1 MKRKPLHKNTH
12 KLSKF
17 DDHLGKLLD
26 YKLYNQMKNQT
37 RFKKIK
43 SNHIDLLRNRL
54 HDQLHGQLDNNL
66 YFQLQEDET

>member
-1 MKRKPLHKNTH
+1 ME
-12 KLSKF
+12 
-17 DDHLGKLLD
+17 
-26 YKLYNQMKNQT
+26 NQT